1 MSDLTLRS
9 YGEGDVILNRGRSVQ
24 SWHYVI
30 SGYVAASIQL
40 DTGKCLPINM
50 HGRDAWFGEQA
61 LLNKQPSYFDY
72 TCLTSVEVVTISKK
86 CFDAA
91 VLDEPDFV
99 RFLALL
105 VARQSRLHSEMLT
118 LMRMGNPALR
128 VFMGLA
134 QFAEASCQNSKQ
146 INVSQLTQM
155 VDIPIAQN
163 QIAELCGLSRTLFS
177 QYIQHLARNGWL
189 KLRYGGIELQSAA
202 TWCIFA
208 RKQRERQ
215 CVTSEPTIQT
225 LLNDM
230 AAAHEELGPYQYP
243 NLINKRMLSVQ
254 MTGMRTG

>member
-9 YGEGDVILNRGRSVQ
+9 YDEGDVILEKGRSVQ

-40 DTGKCLPINM
+40 DTGKRLPINM

-61 LLNKQPSYFDY
+61 LLNKQPSHLDY
-72 TCLTSVEVVTISKK
+72 TCMTPVEVVTMSKK
-86 CFDAA
+86 CFHAA
-91 VLDEPDFV
+91 VLEEPDFV

-105 VARQSRLHSEMLT
+105 VARQSHLHSEMLT
-118 LMRMGNPALR
+118 LMRMGNPPLR
-128 VFMGLA
+128 VVMGLA
-134 QFAEASCQNSKQ
+134 QFAEASRQNSKQ

-163 QIAELCGLSRTLFS
+163 QIAELCGVSRTLFS
-177 QYIQHLARNGWL
+177 QYIQHLARDGWL

-215 CVTSEPTIQT
+215 CMTSKPTIHA
-225 LLNDM
+225 LLSDM
-230 AAAHEELGPYQYP
+230 AAAHEELGPYRYP
-243 NLINKRMLSVQ
+243 NLINNRMVNQQ
-254 MTGMRTG
+254 MTVMRTG